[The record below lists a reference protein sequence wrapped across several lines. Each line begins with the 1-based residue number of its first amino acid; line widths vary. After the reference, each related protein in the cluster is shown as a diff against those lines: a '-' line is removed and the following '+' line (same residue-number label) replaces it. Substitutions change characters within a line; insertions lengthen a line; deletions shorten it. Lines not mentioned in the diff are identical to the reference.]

1 MKRLLSKTAE
11 SYAAKGEL
19 EKLIGY
25 LVTRS
30 SGLKLEQLHFDD
42 IINHF
47 HESEGSLKG
56 IQGKEE
62 HAKGHYYEK
71 LHNSI
76 DHILKKHKLK
86 NKNKKG

>member
-1 MKRLLSKTAE
+1 MKRLISKTAAYTAE
-11 SYAAKGEL
+11 HEL

-30 SGLKLEQLHFDD
+30 SGLKLDKEHFND
-42 IINHF
+42 IVDHF
-47 HESEGSLKG
+47 HENGGHMDGIKG
-56 IQGKEE
+56 KHE
-62 HAKGHYYEK
+62 HPKSVHYEK

-76 DHILKKHKLK
+76 DHVLKKHNLK